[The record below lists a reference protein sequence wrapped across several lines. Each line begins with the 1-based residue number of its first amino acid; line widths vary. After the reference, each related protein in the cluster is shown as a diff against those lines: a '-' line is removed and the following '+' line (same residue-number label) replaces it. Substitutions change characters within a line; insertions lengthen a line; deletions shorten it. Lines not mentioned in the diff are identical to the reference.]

1 MTDPATKAPG
11 GDPARPAA
19 GARPAGAMRP
29 LADARLA
36 FQFLTRFPVG
46 KGAPEGADLGRS
58 CAWFP
63 LAGATMGL
71 VVAGAAWAAFGRMP
85 APLAG
90 VLASAALAWM
100 SGGLHLD
107 GLADLFDGLS
117 GGHGDRERI
126 LAIMRDG
133 RIGAHGAAAL
143 VLVLLAKAAAL
154 AELVAR
160 GDPWILVAAPAVARF
175 AAVPLVVYFPSARPE
190 GLGKAFRG
198 TAGPREVAVA
208 ALVAALAIAP
218 SAPASLAS
226 AAVALAAAGALAV
239 TVRRRL
245 GGLTGDVYGAA
256 IELAEV
262 TFLSVAALR

>member
-1 MTDPATKAPG
+1 
-11 GDPARPAA
+11 
-19 GARPAGAMRP
+19 MRP

-46 KGAPEGADLGRS
+46 RGAPAQSDLGRS

-63 LAGATMGL
+63 LAGAAMGAVL
-71 VVAGAAWAAFGRMP
+71 AGIAHGTAGHLSAALAGALAAG
-85 APLAG
+85 
-90 VLASAALAWM
+90 ALAWM

-117 GGHGDRERI
+117 GGHGDRQRV
-126 LAIMRDG
+126 LDIMRDG

-154 AELVAR
+154 AELGAR
-160 GDPWILVAAPAVARF
+160 GDLWLVAAAPAVARF
-175 AAVPLVVYFPSARPE
+175 AAVPLVVWFPYARDE

-198 TAGPREVAVA
+198 TAGAREVAIA
-208 ALVAALAIAP
+208 ALLAAGMLAP
-218 SAPASLAS
+218 SAPVSLA
-226 AAVALAAAGALAV
+226 AAAGALVVAGALALV
-239 TVRRRL
+239 VRRRL

-262 TFLSVAALR
+262 AFLSVAALR